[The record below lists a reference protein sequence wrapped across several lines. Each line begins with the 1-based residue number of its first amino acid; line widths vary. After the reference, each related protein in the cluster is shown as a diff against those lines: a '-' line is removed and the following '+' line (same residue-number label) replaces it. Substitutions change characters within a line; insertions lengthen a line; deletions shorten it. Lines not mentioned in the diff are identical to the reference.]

1 MVKLG
6 LRLATLDDSSA
17 LAAVHVA
24 AFQRAYRGIL
34 PDSCLR
40 GFTVEANDRARRFYE
55 AMGYQFD
62 GATKE
67 VETGARLAEIRYRK
81 NLDRGGVDAQR
92 RQSDAV
98 RRRVT

>member
-1 MVKLG
+1 MIREEGMVKLG

-40 GFTVEANDRARRFYE
+40 GFTVERRTELLRRFL
-55 AMGYQFD
+55 
-62 GATKE
+62 ATDPEGTYAADLNGQIVGFLTLGSCRDSDLDHKTTGE
-67 VETGARLAEIRYRK
+67 V
-81 NLDRGGVDAQR
+81 
-92 RQSDAV
+92 
-98 RRRVT
+98 